1 VCVSFNSDNII
12 GEIKI
17 LDYQSYQEF
26 VVQASH
32 CSVDEVSFRLLR
44 AASGLLAEY
53 KEFCDT
59 DNEAN
64 FNQER
69 GDVLFWLTVL
79 DYWMQEL
86 DVELEDPKLPEAPS
100 ALNFSNIIYIHDRI
114 EKYSRSRDKS
124 KLSGVSFV
132 LLEIFDELMISD
144 VDGSVNL
151 SEIMT
156 LNYDKLSATPRE
168 RK

>member
-1 VCVSFNSDNII
+1 
-12 GEIKI
+12 
-17 LDYQSYQEF
+17 LDYHSYQEF

-53 KEFCDT
+53 KEFCDA
-59 DNEAN
+59 DNEED
-64 FNQER
+64 FNQEQ

-79 DYWMQEL
+79 DYWIEKL
-86 DVELEDPKLPEAPS
+86 EVEIEDPKLPKRHS

-124 KLSGVSFV
+124 KLSGVAFV
-132 LLEIFDELMISD
+132 LWAIYDEFITTTMPNSTAR
-144 VDGSVNL
+144 L
-151 SEIMT
+151 SKIMT
-156 LNYDKLSATPRE
+156 RNYDKLSAMPRE

>member
-1 VCVSFNSDNII
+1 M
-12 GEIKI
+12 
-17 LDYQSYQEF
+17 DYVDYQEF

-53 KEFCDT
+53 KEFCDA
-59 DNEAN
+59 DNEED
-64 FNQER
+64 FNQEQ

-86 DVELEDPKLPEAPS
+86 EIELKDPQQPEAPS

-114 EKYSRSRDKS
+114 EKYSRALNKS
-124 KLSGVSFV
+124 KLSGVAFV
-132 LLEIFDELMISD
+132 LWRIFDELMVAD
-144 VDGSVNL
+144 GNGSVNL
-151 SEIMT
+151 SELMT
-156 LNYDKLSATPRE
+156 RNYDKLSATPRE